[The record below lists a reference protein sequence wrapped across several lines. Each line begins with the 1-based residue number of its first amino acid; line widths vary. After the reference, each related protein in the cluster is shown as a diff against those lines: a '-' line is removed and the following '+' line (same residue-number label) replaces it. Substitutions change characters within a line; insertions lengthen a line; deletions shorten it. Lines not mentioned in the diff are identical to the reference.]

1 MIVQAGFYISS
12 GGFGAN
18 FKSSRVRLL
27 GDVFQLCKNA
37 FCNPDEGPEFEMK
50 AVLFP
55 PVFLLKANGF
65 ASLLGIKMGVRVL
78 ISWTGLINFKAEFN
92 ALPIEIKI
100 GDWTVF
106 KLSAASGPISG
117 RRLLRSASDTP
128 AEETDADASDVEDI
142 EAAHRADAAAST
154 GWANAKPPS
163 WGAPANAAPATAAP
177 TAATVGSAKVVEDLV
192 ATGGPYAL
200 FDSSAGLIKVS
211 GLIEFLGN
219 REQIIIE
226 ANSSHFYM
234 QRGFLFFG
242 MPFTTTVVASVS
254 FAQGGNPFGFKI
266 TMLAGSEETG
276 IKNVL
281 RTKVYQRLEEIK
293 QQGEAVIKK
302 AQQDLMDAKKKFDA
316 AGDELRRHQADVTA
330 QQAKISRACDNLEE
344 LTSEELLA
352 LQLEAKQGEQW
363 GSVGKF
369 VKKNVAD
376 PVKNHVVD
384 PVKKHVVDPAAEAI
398 KKAEILKT
406 MCLGATKAANGI
418 LEGYK
423 SAVGTAEK
431 LVRESKVIMDAANE
445 ALKVVLKANT
455 AAFALMQSV
464 AGYLLAIDYVKLE
477 GELKKDVLQSS
488 LSATVQ
494 FTIQGKIYGP
504 YSASINLGDLGS
516 IVKSIFEQCLDFLKK
531 KFPLP
536 STPHNAARIVCSS
549 GQPIIHVVGC
559 AGEEELELMTETEL
573 LQLVQV

>member
-142 EAAHRADAAAST
+142 EAAHRTDAAAST

-363 GSVGKF
+363 GSVGNF

-423 SAVGTAEK
+423 SAVGKAEK

-536 STPHNAARIVCSS
+536 STPTMPPGLSAAPGS
-549 GQPIIHVVGC
+549 Q
-559 AGEEELELMTETEL
+559 
-573 LQLVQV
+573 

>member
-1 MIVQAGFYISS
+1 MSS
-12 GGFGAN
+12 GGFGAK

-27 GDVFQLCKNA
+27 GDVFQLCKNE

-106 KLSAASGPISG
+106 KLSAASSPISG
-117 RRLLRSASDTP
+117 RRLLRSASDTT
-128 AEETDADASDVEDI
+128 AEETDAGASDVEEI
-142 EAAHRADAAAST
+142 EAAQRADAAAST
-154 GWANAKPPS
+154 DWSNAKLPD
-163 WGAPANAAPATAAP
+163 WLRKQRTAAPATAAP
-177 TAATVGSAKVVEDLV
+177 TAATVGSAKLVEDLV
-192 ATGGPYAL
+192 PTGGPYAV

-219 REQIIIE
+219 REQIIVE

-234 QRGFLFFG
+234 QRGFLFLG

-254 FAQGGNPFGFKI
+254 FAQGGNPFGFQI

-276 IKNVL
+276 IKNKL
-281 RTKVYQRLEEIK
+281 RTKVYERLDEIK
-293 QQGEAVIKK
+293 QQGEAVIKR
-302 AQQDLMDAKKKFDA
+302 AQQDLMNAKKKFDE

-352 LQLEAKQGEQW
+352 LQLEAKQGEEW
-363 GSVGKF
+363 AAAGSWLKQ
-369 VKKNVAD
+369 NVAD
-376 PVKNHVVD
+376 PVK
-384 PVKKHVVDPAAEAI
+384 KHAIDPAAEAI

-423 SAVGTAEK
+423 KAVGTAEK
-431 LVRESKVIMDAANE
+431 LVRESKALMDAANE

-464 AGYLLAIDYVKLE
+464 AGYLLAIDYVKLQ
-477 GELKKDVLQSS
+477 GELKKDVLRSS

-494 FTIQGKIYGP
+494 FTIQRKVYGP

-536 STPHNAARIVCSS
+536 STPHHAARIVCSS
-549 GQPIIHVVGC
+549 GQPI
-559 AGEEELELMTETEL
+559 LML
-573 LQLVQV
+573 WIVQAKKS